1 MKKRRE
7 VTLDQNL
14 GYLLSRTASL
24 LDLMFQRT
32 INEKGY
38 SVTVHQWRIM
48 QKLYDSNGLSQVELG
63 TLLDKNGPNITRI
76 LDIMEKNDL
85 ICRNTDPK
93 DRRKFVIHLTAK
105 GREMKEKI
113 APLSRS
119 SREKAFKNISQKDL
133 KKFRDLLNLIC
144 ANMA

>member
-1 MKKRRE
+1 M
-7 VTLDQNL
+7 
-14 GYLLSRTASL
+14 
-24 LDLMFQRT
+24 
-32 INEKGY
+32 
-38 SVTVHQWRIM
+38 TVHQWRIM